1 MWSTFPVL
9 SKSLAALSFTII
21 CATSYSASA
30 DSVADFYRGK
40 TVRVVVGFAPG
51 GGYDI
56 NARLAARY
64 LGKYLPGSPNFL
76 VQNMPGASGM
86 AAARH
91 IYGATPKDGTVMGTV
106 PVNLAREQALYP
118 EKAVLDVRKYIWIG
132 RMVSGAGTHFSWHLS
147 GLKSFA
153 DLKTREVVAAGTG
166 AGANSVVF
174 PVVTNKLLGTRI
186 KVVSGYPGSSEAMLA
201 LQRGEVDI
209 VLEPWQS
216 IKTGS
221 SQHLRDKEM
230 HLLVQYAATRH
241 PDLPDIPTIIEL
253 CETEEQRQLFGL
265 LLSSSEIGRSLV
277 MTPDVPAER
286 AKAMQAA
293 FVGIMNDK
301 TMLEEADKQQM
312 GLDMMSG
319 VELEK
324 IVSNSLSTPPE
335 LMARLKD
342 MLDTN

>member
-1 MWSTFPVL
+1 MLSTL
-9 SKSLAALSFTII
+9 STSSKSLVAVLFITIF
-21 CATSYSASA
+21 ATSHTANA
-30 DSVADFYRGK
+30 DAVADFYRGN

-64 LGKYLPGSPNFL
+64 LGKYLPGNPNFI

-91 IYGATPKDGTVMGTV
+91 IYSAPKDGTVIGTV

-118 EKAVLDVRKYIWIG
+118 DKAILDVRNFIWIG

-147 GLKSFA
+147 GLKSFS
-153 DLKTREVVAAGTG
+153 DLKTRETVAAGTG

-174 PVVTNKLLGTRI
+174 PVITNKLLGTRI

-221 SQHLRDKEM
+221 SQYLRDKQM
-230 HLLVQYAATRH
+230 HLLVQYAAKRH
-241 PDLPDIPTIIEL
+241 PDLPDVPTIIEL

-277 MTPDVPAER
+277 MTPGVPAER

-293 FVGIMNDK
+293 FLAIMKDK
-301 TMLEEADKQQM
+301 PMLEEADKQQM

-319 VELEK
+319 VELER
-324 IVSNSLSTPPE
+324 IVNDSLSTPPA
-335 LMARLKD
+335 LMATLRDL
-342 MLDTN
+342 LDAK

>member
-1 MWSTFPVL
+1 MWATLSPS
-9 SKSLAALSFTII
+9 SKSLAALFSIAL
-21 CATSYSASA
+21 CVTSYTAKA
-30 DSVADFYRGK
+30 DAVADFYRGN
-40 TVRVVVGFAPG
+40 TVRVIVGFAPG

-64 LGKYLPGSPNFL
+64 LGKHLPGSPSFI

-86 AAARH
+86 TAARH
-91 IYGATPKDGTVMGTV
+91 IYNAPKDGTVIGTV

-118 EKAVLDVRKYIWIG
+118 EKAPLDVRNYIWIG
-132 RMVSGAGTHFSWHLS
+132 RMVSGAGTHFSWHVS

-153 DLKTREVVAAGTG
+153 DLKAREVVAAGTG

-174 PVVTNKLLGTRI
+174 PVITNKLLGTRI

-221 SQHLRDKEM
+221 SQYLRDKQM
-230 HLLVQYAATRH
+230 HLLVQYATKRH
-241 PDLPDIPTIIEL
+241 PDLPDVPTIIEL
-253 CETEEQRQLFGL
+253 CDTEEQRQLFGL

-277 MTPDVPAER
+277 MTPGVPEER

-293 FVGIMNDK
+293 FLGIMNDK

-319 VELEK
+319 IELEK
-324 IVSNSLSTPPE
+324 IVKSSLSTPPD
-335 LMARLKD
+335 LMAGLRD
-342 MLDTN
+342 MLDAK